1 MRNVLY
7 AIAALSLTL
16 AAAVCSAQ
24 GVDPASP
31 VVILVSIDGFR
42 PDYLD
47 AENTPNLYRLG
58 QAGVQADYLESVFP
72 SSTFPSHY
80 SIATGLYPENH
91 GIVGNTMYDPVL
103 DRRFS
108 IGDREAVR
116 DSVWWQ
122 GEPIWV
128 TLEKQGRT
136 TAPYF
141 WVGSEAAINGVRPT
155 RWMPFDSSRPFD
167 TRINDV
173 LEALSQTPRPA
184 LVTLY
189 FGLVDSEGHRFGPD
203 AEEVKAAAALVDRK
217 LGSLIEQLQQIGLYE
232 SVNLVVLG
240 DHGMASYSND
250 RVVALT
256 DFVPSAREAFHIVQL
271 SAAPMLNLKNHE
283 DADSLLAALRQMDHV
298 FWYRRGQLP
307 AHLHYNNHVRI
318 PDLVGVVEDGWRVA
332 VNPGSAQNYV
342 GGGHGYDPAYPSMR
356 SIFVAHGPGFKK
368 SYKMEGFSLVHIY
381 ELLCAV
387 LEVEPAENNGNLD
400 IVNRMLATDEPSGG
414 GSC

>member
-1 MRNVLY
+1 MRVFLH
-7 AIAALSLTL
+7 ALAALSLTL

-24 GVDPASP
+24 ELDRDDP

-47 AENTPNLYRLG
+47 AENTPNLFHLG

-72 SSTFPSHY
+72 SSTFPAHY
-80 SIATGLYPENH
+80 SIVTGLYPENH

-155 RWMPFDSSRPFD
+155 WWMPFDSSRPFD

-184 LVTLY
+184 LATLY

-203 AEEVKAAAALVDRK
+203 SEEVKAAAALVDREI
-217 LGSLIEQLQQIGLYE
+217 GRLIEQLQQIGLYE

-256 DFVPSAREAFHIVQL
+256 DYVPNAREVFHIVQL
-271 SAAPMLNLKNHE
+271 SAAPMLNLKNPAE
-283 DADSLLAALRQMDHV
+283 GDSLLTALQQMDHV
-298 FWYRRGQLP
+298 SWYRRGELP
-307 AHLHYNNHVRI
+307 EHLHFNNHERI
-318 PDLVGVVEDGWRVA
+318 LDLIGVVEDGWRVV
-332 VNPGSAQNYV
+332 VNPGSVQNYV
-342 GGGHGYDPAYPSMR
+342 GGGHGYDPAHPSMR
-356 SIFVAHGPGFKK
+356 SIFLAHGPGFKK

-387 LEVEPAENNGNLD
+387 LEVEPASNDGDLD
-400 IVNRMLATDEPSGG
+400 MVRAMLATEKESGG
-414 GSC
+414 GSG